1 MRGAAGLG
9 AEARSPGING
19 VGADGVIAEIIN
31 KCGSWYFESI
41 YFLVLSF
48 FFFFLVTLLLLPGE
62 GYLHIFFTIL
72 PKAGTGRND
81 IFVI

>member
-48 FFFFLVTLLLLPGE
+48 FFFFFFGNPTAAARRRLPSYLLYNTTESWHWLQ
-62 GYLHIFFTIL
+62 
-72 PKAGTGRND
+72 
-81 IFVI
+81 